1 MKKIMLKVVSMG
13 VTVFSMLFALSFT
26 TLATNTGMPWEGPMD
41 QILGSI
47 TGPVAKFVAVIAIV
61 STGLGFALADEG
73 HFLKKAMGIV
83 FGLSVA
89 FGAVSWV
96 LPLLGF
102 TGGVAF

>member
-1 MKKIMLKVVSMG
+1 MMKVVFVG
-13 VTVFSMLFALSFT
+13 VIVLSLLFVFSLTA
-26 TLATNTGMPWEGPMD
+26 LATNTGMPWEGPMD

-73 HFLKKAMGIV
+73 HFLKKALGIV